1 MSSRPHL
8 LVLSEYLPHSTEE
21 DIQVD
26 QASATI
32 PRSTHVLYITKLCFQ
47 VNLFAPDPSSVI
59 QLDGEL
65 EDPDDILTA
74 VLSHSALRLSPHSS
88 SSSSGEM
95 TAFLS
100 AKTHNLLWAKW
111 LQPRETV
118 RFNYKYR
125 ILWPEAKGEVYIN

>member
-1 MSSRPHL
+1 
-8 LVLSEYLPHSTEE
+8 
-21 DIQVD
+21 
-26 QASATI
+26 
-32 PRSTHVLYITKLCFQ
+32 
-47 VNLFAPDPSSVI
+47 VNLFSPDPSSAI

-88 SSSSGEM
+88 SSSSSSSSGEM

-100 AKTHNLLWAKW
+100 AKTHSLLWAKW

-125 ILWPEAKGEVYIN
+125 ILWPEAKGGEVYIN